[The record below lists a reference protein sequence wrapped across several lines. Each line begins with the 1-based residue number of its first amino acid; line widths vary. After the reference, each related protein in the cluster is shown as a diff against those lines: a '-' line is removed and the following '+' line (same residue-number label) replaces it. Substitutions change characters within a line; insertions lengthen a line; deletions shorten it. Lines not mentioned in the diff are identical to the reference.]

1 MLSEHKLGDLVYG
14 NISGLGAIIAI
25 YPKAGKDGQDLYGIE
40 WMEQERRAFKIKL
53 SEGQV
58 TKLKS
63 YLDDEMMNK
72 NGT

>member
-1 MLSEHKLGDLVYG
+1 MQEHKIGDLVYG
-14 NISGLGAIIAI
+14 NISGLGAINAI
-25 YPKAGKDGQDLYGIE
+25 YPKASKDGQDLYGIDWLE
-40 WMEQERRAFKIKL
+40 EGRGLKIKL

-63 YLDDEMMNK
+63 YLQEIM